1 MDSSARKSAPRPAD
15 YRTLSPSGVS
25 QSRDPTSELIDKGHS
40 LGFCRG
46 KLPVLVI
53 DPNGIAIDGSRSIA
67 RRYGTKC
74 GGCLQGINPQDL
86 VRKARDKVF
95 HLNCFTCLVC
105 RKQMSTGEELYVLDD
120 NKFVCKQDYL
130 SGKPLPDTHHVHGH
144 HGTNTGRYGGLFEIF
159 IAWRTNSTRNWG
171 QNVDASLQD
180 DFGPMIKRHDR
191 LDARHFFN
199 INLCHPLGHLPVV
212 ESAAIVLSED
222 EDEDGSAHHHH
233 HDSAVRGAHL
243 GTHNIGPG
251 STGDQTVGHGGELPL
266 GSDPCKQEDSEDQGS
281 LDGDPETRDSQTE
294 NKSPDG
300 GAGGGSGDGGAGSK
314 RRGPRTTIKAKQLEI
329 LKTAFSSTPKPT
341 RHIREQLAK
350 ETGLPMRV
358 IQVWFQN
365 KRSKERRLKQLTS
378 MGRNPFFGGS
388 RKMRGFPL
396 NLNPGALGGE
406 DGPPPGFPYFGPDKF
421 EFGYGGPV
429 AFHHEFFGA
438 HPPPHPHGPH
448 FAGTGNPGLD
458 PASLAGMA
466 AAVAVAGEY
475 PPPGAGGGPP
485 EFLTGPPG
493 QGPPAPTGGSPGEF
507 LAPSER
513 EREISP
519 PNHYHRKSVESRS
532 PIYLGSARER
542 TLCLRSHRFIS
553 VVFAMRRQPLTRKR
567 LKEIDLLLAPKNN
580 IPHGSFLYRRRVTF
594 FL

>member
-1 MDSSARKSAPRPAD
+1 MLLSCAGCEKPIMDQYLLNVLDRAWHVECVRCFDCRAALQDKCF
-15 YRTLSPSGVS
+15 
-25 QSRDPTSELIDKGHS
+25 SREAKL
-40 LGFCRG
+40 FCRN
-46 KLPVLVI
+46 
-53 DPNGIAIDGSRSIA
+53 DFF

-144 HGTNTGRYGGLFEIF
+144 HEPSNLSAGG
-159 IAWRTNSTRNWG
+159 
-171 QNVDASLQD
+171 DSLM
-180 DFGPMIKRHDR
+180 GS
-191 LDARHFFN
+191 
-199 INLCHPLGHLPVV
+199 G
-212 ESAAIVLSED
+212 SED

-243 GTHNIGPG
+243 GTHNIGSGGP
-251 STGDQTVGHGGELPL
+251 GDQAVGHGGELPL
-266 GSDPCKQEDSEDQGS
+266 GGDPCKQEDSEDQGS

-448 FAGTGNPGLD
+448 FAGTGNPVRNLFLTGLD

-507 LAPSER
+507 LAPSGGGQGNPSGGGGNGGGPGGGGGGGGGGGVAGGGFLEPHQMQS
-513 EREISP
+513 E
-519 PNHYHRKSVESRS
+519 
-532 PIYLGSARER
+532 G
-542 TLCLRSHRFIS
+542 
-553 VVFAMRRQPLTRKR
+553 
-567 LKEIDLLLAPKNN
+567 LAW
-580 IPHGSFLYRRRVTF
+580 
-594 FL
+594 